1 MSGDIPATSV
11 VVSTYDDKRWA
22 DLVACLESL
31 QVQSAEPLETIVV
44 VDHNPTLLERVSKA
58 FPLVQAL
65 ANERPRGLAGARNTG
80 AAAAQGEVIAFID
93 DDARAEPTWL
103 EQLGACFVE
112 DEVVG
117 AGGALIPR
125 WEGGEAS
132 WIPHEFYW
140 VFGCSYAGLPERLAP
155 VRNPIG
161 ANMAVRASIL
171 EDVEGFREGSDE
183 DAPRELRARGV
194 VRAAGNL
201 PDDTDFAIRVKQRH
215 PDAVWLHQPEA
226 RVLHTVTPERASLGY
241 FLRRCYE
248 EGVGKAN
255 LSRYVGP
262 QDGLSSERQHLAA
275 VLPRG
280 VAHELGRALKGE
292 PSGAVRA
299 GTIVLGLLSSAVGF
313 GIASLSGRKLPARPR
328 LEATSGDA
336 AAGASPP
343 SFSVVIT
350 AFTFDR
356 LPSIEETIE
365 SLREQTVSP
374 AEVIL
379 VIDHSDELLD
389 ECGKRWPDVK
399 VIPNAQDPGS
409 CGGRNTGLAESKGDV
424 IAFLDDDAVP
434 GHDWIERLGSAYADP
449 RVLSVGGGVRPRW
462 LTKRPNWFP
471 EEFDWVVGCAH
482 SGMPKEREAVRN
494 VIIANMSIRRD
505 AMVEVGGLRQQ
516 FSRIEKNAAGAE
528 ETDLCIRLTARWPD
542 GLILFDPLAAVEHYV
557 PAERTTPGYFRSRCL
572 AEGRSK
578 AALARM
584 VGASSGLAAERSYVR
599 RTLPLGVLRNLRQ
612 AISGDPAGISRAA
625 TIVWGLAVTVAGY
638 LSAPRRGGAGLE
650 EAADQ
655 TVSEQAMPPSPDFAP
670 VRMDD
675 VELGEPLPELARGST
690 RAGIPF
696 AASLCLVR
704 LHGNPLGLVEVA
716 LPEDGLPAEDLAIQI
731 RAELGERVT
740 AHLEADGLPPAEVD
754 AAGIA
759 AADRPPCTAERDR
772 LLADPPSL
780 SVVICTRN
788 RPDSVRITLRS
799 ILGCR
804 YPAARWEVVVVDN
817 AAEADPSIEAAA
829 KEADGRIPV
838 KVVHEP
844 VAGLSNARNCGVRHS
859 SGDIVVFGDDDVE
872 VDRDWLAT
880 LAAPFVSDE
889 RVGATSGLTL
899 PGALETPVQR
909 WTEGFGGRS
918 RPLEVRRFD
927 LSAPPPDNPL
937 FPFTVGE
944 FGAGRNMAFRRVLL
958 EEIGGFDP
966 ALGPGSVAHDGD
978 DIEALFRVLLSGH
991 AIVNDPAAIV
1001 WHAHPDDYGELEDRV
1016 WGYGVGLT
1024 ATLTKAL
1031 IVRPSLI
1038 FDLARKLPKGIAFA
1052 ISPRSEKNVGRQRD
1066 FPSSLARRELL
1077 GTAYGPIAYFRSRR
1091 HERRLQRERRANLD
1105 GSVEQDDASSLRVLI
1120 VTDEYRP
1127 VIGGAAWNIELLAHE
1142 LSGNGHEVA
1151 IATAWQPDIPAQEGE
1166 DGIQIHRI
1174 RDLTSHMRRL
1184 SDDPHRHHAPPW
1196 PDPEAVVGL
1205 RKLIAELEPD
1215 LVHAYGWLTASAA
1228 AALTGSSVPL
1238 LVSMHDYGNVCAQV
1252 TLVRNGEQCSGPEPA
1267 KCIACA
1273 RTRYGAA
1280 KGSVAVGSLLASRP
1294 LLRRKVSAIHSVSRF
1309 TAEATVP
1316 SLAIPG
1322 VEPEVIPNF
1331 MSSNGAEPVDD
1342 AILAELPE
1350 EPFIF
1355 FVGHLRPYKGVN
1367 VLLDAYGRLEGPPP
1381 LVLVGTLASDSP
1393 AFPPGVEVFTFV
1405 PHGTVMAM
1413 WERALFGV
1421 SPSIAPEALPSVVME
1436 AMSKGKAMI
1445 GSRNGGYSDLI
1456 EEGVTGLLSEPGDA
1470 GQLAANMSRLI
1481 DDVELRE
1488 GLGEAAAERA
1498 GLFTAERIV
1507 PRIEHLYRET
1517 VARARRDGR

>member
-1 MSGDIPATSV
+1 MATKVPATSV

-31 QVQSAEPLETIVV
+31 QRQSAEPLETIVV
-44 VDHNPTLLERVSKA
+44 VDHNPALLERVSEA
-58 FPLVQAL
+58 FPQVKAL

-103 EQLGACFVE
+103 EQLGGCFGE
-112 DEVVG
+112 DGVVG

-125 WEGGEAS
+125 WEDGKAS
-132 WIPHEFYW
+132 WIPREFYW
-140 VFGCSYAGLPERLAP
+140 VFGCSYTGLPERLGP

-171 EDVEGFREGSDE
+171 EEVDGFREGSGE
-183 DAPRELRARGV
+183 DAPRELRARGM

-201 PDDTDFAIRVKQRH
+201 PDDTDFAIRIKQRH

-226 RVLHTVTPERASLGY
+226 RVLHTVTAERSSLGY

-248 EGVGKAN
+248 EGIGKAN

-262 QDGLSSERQHLAA
+262 QDGLSSERRHLAA
-275 VLPRG
+275 ILPRG
-280 VAHELGRALKGE
+280 VVHELGRALKGE
-292 PSGAVRA
+292 PSGAARA
-299 GTIVLGLLSSAVGF
+299 SAIVLGLLASAIGF
-313 GIASLSGRKLPARPR
+313 GVASLSGRKRSTRPQLETMSGGALPGSSA
-328 LEATSGDA
+328 
-336 AAGASPP
+336 P

-356 LPSIEETIE
+356 LPSIEEIVE
-365 SLREQTVSP
+365 SLREQTVAP
-374 AEVIL
+374 AEIIL

-389 ECGKRWPDVK
+389 ECKRRWPDVK

-409 CGGRNTGLAESKGDV
+409 CGGRNTGLTESSGDV

-462 LTKRPNWFP
+462 LTRRPDWFP
-471 EEFDWVVGCAH
+471 EEFDWIVGCAH
-482 SGMPKEREAVRN
+482 SGMPKAREPVRN
-494 VIIANMSIRRD
+494 VIIANMSVRRD

-528 ETDLCIRLTARWPD
+528 ETDLCIRLAARWPD
-542 GLILFDPLAAVEHYV
+542 GLILFDPEAAVEHCV
-557 PAERTTPGYFRSRCL
+557 PAERTTLEYFRSRCF

-584 VGASSGLAAERSYVR
+584 VGADSGLAAERSYVR

-612 AISGDPAGISRAA
+612 AISGDPAGILRAA
-625 TIVWGLAVTVAGY
+625 IIVWGLAATAAGY
-638 LSAPRRGGAGLE
+638 LTAPRRKRQDQ
-650 EAADQ
+650 AADP
-655 TVSEQAMPPSPDFAP
+655 TVSGQAMPPSPDFAP
-670 VRMDD
+670 VQMDD
-675 VELGEPLPELARGST
+675 IELSSPLPTLTRGST
-690 RAGIPF
+690 KSGAPF
-696 AASLCLVR
+696 AASLCLIR
-704 LHGNPLGLVEVA
+704 RHGKPLGLVEV
-716 LPEDGLPAEDLAIQI
+716 DL
-731 RAELGERVT
+731 RE
-740 AHLEADGLPPAEVD
+740 DGLPPAELAPRIEAELGDWV
-754 AAGIA
+754 AATDGSA
-759 AADRPPCTAERDR
+759 AAIERDR
-772 LLADPPSL
+772 PLSDPPSL

-799 ILGCR
+799 ILACR
-804 YPAARWEVVVVDN
+804 YPEEHWEVIVVDN

-844 VAGLSNARNCGVRHS
+844 IAGLSNARNCGVRHS
-859 SGDIVVFGDDDVE
+859 SGEIVVFGDDDVE

-880 LAAPFVSDE
+880 LAAPFVGDE

-918 RPLEVRRFD
+918 RPLQVRRFD
-927 LSAPPPDNPL
+927 LSAPPADNPL
-937 FPFTVGE
+937 FPFTMGE
-944 FGAGRNMAFRRVLL
+944 FGAGRNMAFRRGLL

-978 DIEALFRVLLSGH
+978 DIEALLRVLLSGH

-1066 FPSSLARRELL
+1066 FPASLERRELL
-1077 GTAYGPIAYFRSRR
+1077 GMAYGPIAYFRSRR
-1091 HERRLQRERRANLD
+1091 HERRLQRERRSDVNPS
-1105 GSVEQDDASSLRVLI
+1105 GKQNGTSPLRVLI

-1151 IATAWQPDIPAQEGE
+1151 VATAWQPETPAREDEG
-1166 DGIQIHRI
+1166 DIQIHRI

-1196 PDPEAVVGL
+1196 PDPEAVIGL
-1205 RKLIAELEPD
+1205 RKLIAEFEPD

-1252 TLVRNGEQCSGPEPA
+1252 TLVRNGEPCSGPEPA

-1316 SLAIPG
+1316 NLGILG

-1331 MSSNGAEPVDD
+1331 MSSNGDESVDD
-1342 AILAELPE
+1342 AILAELPD

-1367 VLLDAYGRLEGPPP
+1367 VLLDAYGRLEDPPP

-1393 AFPPGVEVFTFV
+1393 EAFPPGVKVFTFV

-1456 EEGVTGLLSEPGDA
+1456 EEGKTGLLGEPGDVE
-1470 GQLAANMSRLI
+1470 QLVANMALLT
-1481 DDVELRE
+1481 DDSELRE
-1488 GLGEAAAERA
+1488 TLGEAAAERA
-1498 GLFTAERIV
+1498 KLFSAERIV
-1507 PRIEHLYRET
+1507 PRIEGLYRET